1 MNSKKLIGMGI
12 ALVVLAGIAALQNSG
27 GKKRSPQTSKEG
39 ATLLQGLELN
49 EIESVEIADDEANAM
64 LEKKDGKWVVTSLF
78 DYPADFGKL
87 ADALQDMAEVHMG
100 EPVRSANVDA
110 AEYGL
115 DEAKRITLKNQGSAE
130 LTLEIGARRE
140 GARSA
145 GWANQHFLRKSG
157 SENIYLVDYD
167 FRPFA
172 AESEEWID
180 TELVNISSSDIVSVQ
195 VGDVELY
202 SVSNTWKLAD
212 LDEETEEFQS
222 SEADKLRRALQ
233 YLNCTTVADPA
244 LSDAELGFTNAVVY
258 TASTTNKT
266 YTVQVGGEADDGR
279 YVRLSGDVPE
289 ALTNWT
295 YIVRSYDVDDFII
308 PREKL
313 VEEKEKPE
321 AGEDENNEQ

>member
-1 MNSKKLIGMGI
+1 MNSKKLIGMAI
-12 ALVVLAGIAALQNSG
+12 ALVVLAGIALLQNAG
-27 GKKRSPQTSKEG
+27 GKKHRSGKTENG

-49 EIESVEIADDEANAM
+49 RIEAIEISDEEGRTALA
-64 LEKKDGKWVVTSLF
+64 KKDGKWVVTSLF

-87 ADALQDMAEVHMG
+87 ADALQDMAEVKMG
-100 EPVRSANVDA
+100 DPVRSANVDA
-110 AEYGL
+110 SEYGL
-115 DEAKRITLKNQGSAE
+115 DKAKNITLKSQDSEE
-130 LTLEIGARRE
+130 LTVEVGARRE
-140 GARSA
+140 GSSAA

-167 FRPFA
+167 FRPFSV
-172 AESEEWID
+172 EPEEWIE
-180 TELVNISSSDIVSVQ
+180 TELVNISSSDIVSVK
-195 VGDVELY
+195 VGDVELH
-202 SVSNTWKLAD
+202 SVSNSWTLVD

-266 YTVQVGGEADDGR
+266 YTVQVGSEADDGR

-289 ALTNWT
+289 TLTNWT
-295 YIVRSYDVDDFII
+295 YVVRSYDADDFII

-313 VEEKEKPE
+313 VKEKEPDE
-321 AGEDENNEQ
+321 AGEDENGE